1 MKKFHAIL
9 CLLLAL
15 TMLLCAS
22 CTPKTPGNGD
32 GTDTSDSTSD
42 STPKT
47 VDHIWYSDENFTV
60 VDLRDMPNI
69 AFYNLQPGYYQ
80 YTQKYTGTCTYEDN
94 IVTFSP
100 EDGDTLS
107 WVFDT
112 KKGALTFSSDG
123 QTATYSTKNELPAEY
138 VKVPF
143 PKFAEIDCKSLV
155 TLPSYREF
163 TYTVNVELLAAVD
176 VFEEYYASVQDTS
189 KKEITGRAAQMG
201 DYVSIDYEGF
211 HNNVAFDGGKAEDV
225 SLVIDASSGYISG
238 FAEGIVGQTVGS
250 TFDVPVTFPED
261 YPKTDMAG
269 KEVIFKMTL
278 HAIYDLTISDE
289 EAKKIDESKTYAEL
303 IDAYAKDYRMSIL
316 QAQLLEKTTFGEL
329 PESTYLFF
337 YRNYQES
344 YHMYA
349 AYYGMEYDALLA
361 YFGLTDAHL
370 LDESKSI
377 AKEYVLFYAIAQT
390 ENIIPSAEDFETWL
404 DAYFEEMEVKTEAE
418 KQEML
423 QNGGKDMLHVDFVME
438 CVYDWLME
446 QIAES

>member
-1 MKKFHAIL
+1 MKRIYALL
-9 CLLLAL
+9 CLILAL

-22 CTPKTPGNGD
+22 CTPKAPENGD

-47 VDHIWYSDENFTV
+47 VDHIWYSDSNYTV

-69 AFYNLQPGYYQ
+69 VFYNLQPGYYQ

-94 IVTFSP
+94 TVIFSP
-100 EDGDTLS
+100 KEGDTLS

-112 KKGALTFSSDG
+112 KKGVLTFSSDG
-123 QTATYSTKNELPAEY
+123 QSATYSTKNELPAEY

-143 PKFAEIDCKSLV
+143 PKFAEMDCKTLV

-163 TYTVNVELLAAVD
+163 TYTVNAELLASVD
-176 VFEEYYASVQDTS
+176 VFDDYYANVKDAS
-189 KKEITGRAAQMG
+189 KKEISGRNAQMG

-211 HNNVAFDGGKAEDV
+211 LNGVAFDGGKAEDAT
-225 SLVIDASSGYISG
+225 LLIDANSGYIPG
-238 FAEGIVGQTVGS
+238 FAEGIVGHAVGS
-250 TFDVPVTFPED
+250 TFDVPVTFPEN
-261 YPKTDMAG
+261 YHSTDLAG
-269 KEVIFKMTL
+269 KDVIFKMTL
-278 HAIYDLTISDE
+278 HAIYDLTLTDE

-303 IDAYAKDYRMSIL
+303 IDDYAKEYRMSNL
-316 QAQLLEKTTFGEL
+316 QAQLLEKTVSEEL

-337 YRNYQES
+337 YRDYQEA

-349 AYYGMEYDALLA
+349 AYYGMEYDALLT
-361 YFGLTDAHL
+361 YFGLTDALL

-377 AKEYVLFYAIAQT
+377 AKEYVIFYAIAQT
-390 ENIIPSAEDFETWL
+390 ENIMPSAEEFETWL
-404 DAYFEEMEVKTEAE
+404 DAYFEEMEVETEAE